1 MNIIL
6 MLFALLGGGSNQNTF
21 DPATLV
27 TKHIIKGVYDE
38 TRVQTLEVNQK
49 KYPHNTV
56 D

>member
-1 MNIIL
+1 MIL
-6 MLFALLGGGSNQNTF
+6 ALLGGGQTDKNF
-21 DPATLV
+21 DPGTYLV
-27 TKHIIKGVYDE
+27 KQLVKGVYDE